1 MCIHCCCSTGIS
13 QRERNGTVCEFNCI
27 RISLQTG
34 GVAHFMTIAMN
45 DHLVLTGLA
54 HAAIAGKSIDFNGI
68 FPVHTHNVHRLAA
81 AAELNFN
88 FSPSVRVNSL

>member
-1 MCIHCCCSTGIS
+1 
-13 QRERNGTVCEFNCI
+13 
-27 RISLQTG
+27 
-34 GVAHFMTIAMN
+34 MTIAMN
-45 DHLVLTGLA
+45 DHLALTGLA

-81 AAELNFN
+81 AVELNFN